1 MNVSNTSLRRQAILE
16 ALDKCDSRD
25 TRESLLLDKVLELQ
39 DTLFEMQSAY
49 CELTISYNRLRSTE
63 LDQNVHTTY
72 CYKK

>member
-1 MNVSNTSLRRQAILE
+1 MNVSNTFLRRQAILD

-25 TRESLLLDKVLELQ
+25 KRESILLDKVIELQ

-63 LDQNVHTTY
+63 LDQNVHSTSLY
-72 CYKK
+72 